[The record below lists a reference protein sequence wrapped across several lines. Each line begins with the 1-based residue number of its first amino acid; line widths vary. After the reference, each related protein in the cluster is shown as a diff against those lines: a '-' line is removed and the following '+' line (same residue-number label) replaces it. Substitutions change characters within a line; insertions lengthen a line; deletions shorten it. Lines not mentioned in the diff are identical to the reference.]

1 MKAIKNYKNKNNINL
16 EKVIDDYNGYVY
28 KIIRN
33 MVSNNISEEDI
44 EEIVTDTFLIV

>member
-1 MKAIKNYKNKNNINL
+1 MKSIKSYKNKNNINL

-33 MVSNNISEEDI
+33 MVSNNISEDI
-44 EEIVTDTFLIV
+44 EEIVIVYEKVK